1 MSEALRCAPVPQD
14 PLAVWTHPEGHFRGL
29 CLLSPKEC
37 PFSCCCL
44 LQIYNYYDTCYG
56 TSGITM
62 DANTRTNLAEELFS
76 GTPLPLTVECTVML
90 R

>member
-1 MSEALRCAPVPQD
+1 MPQD
-14 PLAVWTHPEGHFRGL
+14 PLAVWTHPEGLVTTSRGL

-76 GTPLPLTVECTVML
+76 GTPLPLTVECTDML

>member
-1 MSEALRCAPVPQD
+1 MPQD